1 MKLMK
6 LKLDNLIPLKN
17 SSYCFGVPCPQCLE
31 SFDEDD
37 CFGYQTFTIGVL
49 V

>member
-6 LKLDNLIPLKN
+6 WKLDIPLKN
-17 SSYCFGVPCPQCLE
+17 SSYCLGVLCPQCLE
-31 SFDEDD
+31 SFDVDD

>member
-6 LKLDNLIPLKN
+6 WKLDIPLKN
-17 SSYCFGVPCPQCLE
+17 SSYCLGVFCPQCLE
-31 SFDEDD
+31 SFDVDD